1 MLFKAANRLIIIHA
15 LVANSGT
22 IIRETMENRDKQ
34 KPKKKGKERGRD
46 TLYRITLRN
55 QINLIS
61 IADQKANI
69 IIGINA
75 IIISLIIA
83 LLGSGFGVAGSGIL
97 KIASLPVPLIILM
110 LFCLASAVF
119 SIISARPVKPKTK
132 QEGIMYS
139 SDIDTMSI
147 DEYLNSLN
155 EIFKSEDAFYAN
167 LNIDMYY
174 QGKSMNRKYRL
185 LRIAY
190 SIFITGLIISVVS
203 FLIVFFAG

>member
-1 MLFKAANRLIIIHA
+1 
-15 LVANSGT
+15 
-22 IIRETMENRDKQ
+22 MEKTDKS
-34 KPKKKGKERGRD
+34 KLKKKGKGRGRD
-46 TLYRITLRN
+46 TLYRVTLRN

-75 IIISLIIA
+75 VIISLLIVI
-83 LLGSGFGVAGSGIL
+83 LGSGSGIVGSGLFEIT
-97 KIASLPVPLIILM
+97 SLPVPLIILM

-119 SIISARPVKPKTK
+119 SIIATRPVKPKTK

-139 SDIDTMSI
+139 SNIDTMSV

-155 EIFKSEDAFYAN
+155 EIFESENAFYTN

-190 SIFITGLIISVVS
+190 TIFLTGLIISVIT
-203 FLIVFFAG
+203 FFIVFFAG

>member
-1 MLFKAANRLIIIHA
+1 
-15 LVANSGT
+15 
-22 IIRETMENRDKQ
+22 MEKTDKTKLKKRDKGR
-34 KPKKKGKERGRD
+34 GKD
-46 TLYRITLRN
+46 TLYRVTLRN

-75 IIISLIIA
+75 VIISLLIA
-83 LLGSGFGVAGSGIL
+83 ILGSGFGIIGSGLFEIT
-97 KIASLPVPLIILM
+97 SLPVPLIILM
-110 LFCLASAVF
+110 LFCLASAIF
-119 SIISARPVKPKTK
+119 SIISARPVKPRTK

-139 SDIDTMSI
+139 SNIDTMDI

-155 EIFKSEDAFYAN
+155 EIFESKDAFYAN

-174 QGKSMNRKYRL
+174 QGKSMNRKFKL

-190 SIFITGLIISVVS
+190 TIFLTGLIISVVT
-203 FLIVFFAG
+203 FLIVFFTG

>member
-1 MLFKAANRLIIIHA
+1 MGK
-15 LVANSGT
+15 T
-22 IIRETMENRDKQ
+22 DKT
-34 KPKKKGKERGRD
+34 KPEKKGKERGKD
-46 TLYRITLRN
+46 TLYRVTLRN

-75 IIISLIIA
+75 IIISLLIA
-83 LLGSGFGVAGSGIL
+83 ILGSGVGIVGSRL
-97 KIASLPVPLIILM
+97 FEIASLPVPLVILI
-110 LFCLASAVF
+110 LFCLASAIF

-139 SDIDTMSI
+139 SNIDTMSI

-155 EIFKSEDAFYAN
+155 KIFESENAFYAN

-190 SIFITGLIISVVS
+190 TIFLTGLIISVIT
-203 FLIVFFAG
+203 FLIVFFLG

>member
-1 MLFKAANRLIIIHA
+1 
-15 LVANSGT
+15 
-22 IIRETMENRDKQ
+22 MEKTDKT
-34 KPKKKGKERGRD
+34 KPAKKGKGRGKD
-46 TLYRITLRN
+46 TLYRVTLRN

-75 IIISLIIA
+75 IIISLLIA
-83 LLGSGFGVAGSGIL
+83 ILGSGFGIVGNGLFEIT
-97 KIASLPVPLIILM
+97 SLPVPLIILM

-132 QEGIMYS
+132 QAGIMYS
-139 SDIDTMSI
+139 SNIDTMSI

-155 EIFKSEDAFYAN
+155 EIFESKDAFYAN

-174 QGKSMNRKYRL
+174 QGKSMNRKFRL

-190 SIFITGLIISVVS
+190 TIFLSGLIISVVT
-203 FLIVFFAG
+203 FLIVFFVG